1 MIDSVTKNM
10 TADKVNFQKL
20 LFDSISDQVDSVVLN
35 TKSNNQKIL
44 LEIFRPLLPMAC
56 ILLHLKACRVDSALA
71 VSDVL

>member
-10 TADKVNFQKL
+10 TVDKVNFQKL

-56 ILLHLKACRVDSALA
+56 ILLHLKACHVDGTLA